1 MKLIMKYIRSV
12 LLLAACLLAIMPA
25 VSSAAV
31 LNPEVVIDNNNF
43 VVVSSRRVGRTV
55 SEYTLR
61 AVVNNTG
68 TRQFTNVTATLT
80 SVPANITIVDGSLN
94 FGSVSSNATIT
105 STDVFVIRVDLRVKT
120 SFDDLIWQVNGD
132 VVTGGGG
139 GGGGGGGPEQTGIF
153 MSIDDNVIKGE
164 VISNSHKDWIEL
176 LSWSEG
182 SSNSGSTHI
191 GGGGGTGRLNI
202 QDVSIS
208 KYVDSSSP
216 LLRLALAEGRYFT
229 EVKIDII
236 KSCGS
241 GRNYTQYAITLT
253 PALLTSVSAGG
264 SGGEGRLTEN
274 ASINFSRIETMYT
287 PVGPDCR
294 LETPIYSYQDI
305 NL

>member
-12 LLLAACLLAIMPA
+12 LLLAACLLAIIPA
-25 VSSAAV
+25 VSTAAV

-43 VVVSSRRVGRTV
+43 VVVSSRRVGRTA

-68 TRQFTNVTATLT
+68 ARQFTNVTATLT
-80 SVPANITIVDGSLN
+80 SIPANISIVDGSLN
-94 FGSVSSNATIT
+94 FGSVSGNANIT

-132 VVTGGGG
+132 VPVVVPP
-139 GGGGGGGPEQTGIF
+139 GPEQTGIF
-153 MSIDDNVIKGE
+153 MSIDDNEIKGE
-164 VISNSHKDWIEL
+164 VTSKSHKNWIEL
-176 LSWSEG
+176 LGWTEG
-182 SSNSGSTHI
+182 SSQSGSLHI
-191 GGGGGTGRLNI
+191 GGGGAGKVNI
-202 QDVSIS
+202 QDLSIS
-208 KYVDSSSP
+208 KYLDSSSP
-216 LLRLALAEGRYFT
+216 LLRLAVAEGRIFS
-229 EVKIDII
+229 EAKIDII
-236 KSCGS
+236 KSCG

-253 PALLTSVSAGG
+253 PALLTSISAGG
-264 SGGEGRLTEN
+264 SGGEDRLTEN